1 MGKRRAAFVGLVL
14 LCSCKQE
21 EGASEEE
28 TSTGTGGIVTVGND
42 TGPKLDLG
50 GGADSTGGPVG
61 CGGDA
66 SCAGVIDLLF
76 VIDNSGSMGEE
87 QANLARNMPLLVQQ
101 LEMLE
106 DVDGNVIVP
115 DVHIMV
121 TTTDNDNP
129 LCAPYYPAGRS
140 AEHGAPIATAC
151 TDRIERFTSVSQPPD
166 DQSDVCTDICPTP
179 VAPSGNFITLSPGGD
194 NVTDVADADVN
205 GDGVPDDAVA
215 QALACIG
222 PQGIDGCG
230 YESPLE
236 AMRRALDPEAEWNQG
251 GNGFLRAG
259 GVLAVAIITD
269 EADCS
274 IASEGVMTD
283 MQWQEDNPDTMMPVP
298 SSAICWNAGMSCDGP
313 DGNGVYDNCHST
325 GDALFP
331 TDEYSALLQG
341 LGRPVVML
349 GILGVP
355 EVTAHAEEPPYQPT
369 AGGVMDLEI
378 RDWRD
383 PEYPTGDIL
392 PDDWAEGRDAAHQT
406 WVYGIGPGC
415 TGEDGNG
422 GFTGQA
428 IPNVRVQEVCQA
440 LDVADDPDTPMSEAA
455 VRCCIESICDTDFS
469 DALRCLAGLIEEN
482 VTPQG

>member
-1 MGKRRAAFVGLVL
+1 MRDHRRAIVGLL
-14 LCSCKQE
+14 LLFACKKD
-21 EGASEEE
+21 EGASDDE
-28 TSTGTGGIVTVGND
+28 TTSGTSGIVTVGHD
-42 TGPKLDLG
+42 SGPKLDLG
-50 GGADSTGGPVG
+50 GGDSSGGPVG
-61 CGGDA
+61 CSGDA

-106 DVDGNVIVP
+106 DIHGEVFTP
-115 DVHIMV
+115 DVHIMI

-140 AEHGAPIATAC
+140 AEKGAPIATAC
-151 TDRIERFTSVSQPPD
+151 TDRIDRFTSVAQPPVD
-166 DQSDVCTDICPTP
+166 ESQVCTDICPTP
-179 VAPSGNFITLSPGGD
+179 VAPSGDYIALSPGGD
-194 NVTDVADADVN
+194 NVTDVPPADVN
-205 GDGVPDDAVA
+205 GDGIDDDPVA
-215 QALACIG
+215 QALACVG

-236 AMRRALDPEAEWNQG
+236 AMRRALDPDADWNG
-251 GNGFLRAG
+251 GSGFLRQG
-259 GVLAVAIITD
+259 GLLAVAIITD

-274 IASEGVMTD
+274 IAMDSVMSD
-283 MQWQEDNPDTMMPVP
+283 VQWQEQNPDTMTELA
-298 SSAICWNAGMSCDGP
+298 SSAICWNAGISCDGP
-313 DGNGVYDNCHST
+313 DGSGVYSNCHST

-331 TDEYSALLQG
+331 TDEYIQFLEGQ
-341 LGRPVVML
+341 GRPVVML

-355 EVTAHAEEPPYQPT
+355 LVTEHATDPPYQPT

-378 RDWRD
+378 RDWKD

-392 PDDWAEGRDAAHQT
+392 PDDWAAGRDAAYMT
-406 WVYGIGPGC
+406 WSFGMGPGC

-428 IPNVRVQEVCQA
+428 IPNLRVQEVCQA
-440 LDVADDPDTPMSEAA
+440 LDVADDPATPMSEAA

-482 VTPQG
+482 TTPQG